1 MSLPSRSL
9 EQGYEDTQSVE
20 NDINTLFNKF
30 VKPIENIRSIALATA
45 GSLSKSDK
53 DAVRINLSVS
63 TEAVESRAHAFYRL
77 LGLPV
82 VDSSGNCYNPGFNSD
97 RNSDSKKDSINSM
110 QDTQMISLMQKRED
124 HIKFLQK
131 IFSNEDTAASI
142 LSLVMGSQPKL
153 FNIFDKSAQTF
164 KVPERDLEVSLIAK
178 DNQNLA
184 TEISDARNSFANTPI
199 NTTVD
204 GGLHIL
210 KPFQV
215 NPMLDFTVMPSNNLM
230 AAPFLADINA
240 TRSSSEPEIIH
251 DRPGLEF
258 IIRTRLQDVIPD
270 PQFLLSIQK
279 ILNQEKSPSPTFS
292 ADINTDTL
300 RSTLFALADQNNI
313 NNVDINSLFQNI
325 TSTESQ
331 IIKQLIKTIKV
342 IIEQLHISVTEIEK
356 IRNKIN
362 FLPIPDKHGPEL
374 LGKIRDTAAIKP
386 LDNQILQLTIKKLN
400 AERQVDIQKGLGNFA
415 TPFLN
420 LEKTDVYSEQLVQLT
435 NLRTDLGNLGLEHL
449 RTIEIITGEVS
460 GLGLIDILSI
470 YTALWSIKLEDILG
484 LLDQDSFD
492 RLKKFNPELYSN
504 IDAAQSTVSA
514 NRSSVT
520 SALTIFETRVGNIL
534 SFADK
539 LYADSLSS
547 PQESEKGDI

>member
-20 NDINTLFNKF
+20 SDIDTLFNKF
-30 VKPIENIRSIALATA
+30 IKPIENIRSIALASA
-45 GSLSKSDK
+45 GLLSKDDK
-53 DAVRINLSVS
+53 DTIRINLSVS

-82 VDSSGNCYNPGFNSD
+82 VDNSGNCYNPGFNSD
-97 RNSDSKKDSINSM
+97 RESDSKKDSINTM
-110 QDTQMISLMQKRED
+110 QDSQIIALMQKREN

-131 IFSNEDTAASI
+131 TFSNEDTAASI
-142 LSLVMGSQPKL
+142 FSLAMGSQPKL
-153 FNIFDKSAQTF
+153 FNVFDKSAQTF
-164 KVPERDLEVSLIAK
+164 KVPERDLEVSLIAR
-178 DNQNLA
+178 DNQNLVS
-184 TEISDARNSFANTPI
+184 EITDARNSFANTPI
-199 NTTVD
+199 DTTID
-204 GGLHIL
+204 GGIHIL

-215 NPMLDFTVMPSNNLM
+215 NPMLEFTVMPSNNLM

-240 TRSSSEPEIIH
+240 TRSSSQPEIIH

-258 IIRTRLQDVIPD
+258 IIRTRLQDVVPD
-270 PQFLLSIQK
+270 PNFLSSLQK
-279 ILNQEKSPSPTFS
+279 ILNQEKSPSLTFS

-313 NNVDINSLFQNI
+313 NNIDINSLFQSI

-342 IIEQLHISVTEIEK
+342 VVEQLHISVAEIEK
-356 IRNKIN
+356 IRDKIN
-362 FLPIPDKHGPEL
+362 FLPIPDKHGPEK
-374 LGKIRDTAAIKP
+374 LGKIRDTAAIKS

-420 LEKTDVYSEQLVQLT
+420 LEKTDTYSEQLIHLT
-435 NLRTDLGNLGLEHL
+435 NLRNDLGNLGLEHL

-470 YTALWSIKLEDILG
+470 YMALWSIKLEDILG
-484 LLDQDSFD
+484 LLDQDSFN

-504 IDAAQSTVSA
+504 IDAAQSTVSS

-520 SALTIFETRVGNIL
+520 SALTTLETRVGNIL